1 MLPADVQ
8 AGLCLCC
15 SQIPEEGFL
24 KSRPILWT
32 FVGERS
38 GSVVECLTWDR
49 GEAGS
54 SLTGV
59 TAL

>member
-15 SQIPEEGFL
+15 SQIHEGGFL
-24 KSRPILWT
+24 TLRPMLWT

-38 GSVVECLTWDR
+38 GSVVECLI
-49 GEAGS
+49 
-54 SLTGV
+54 
-59 TAL
+59 